1 MEDREILDLFFQRS
15 EDAIAQL
22 TKKYGGLMQ
31 RVAYDLL
38 QDAEDAKE
46 CVNDACLG
54 AWNAIPPAK
63 PEPLSAFVCR
73 ITKNIAFNRLRF
85 KKAKK
90 RSAALEQSLEEL
102 EELEGSL
109 PSAKTVED
117 AWTEKELTE
126 AIERFLDGLDQKS
139 RVMFVKRYWFAEP
152 VEAIA
157 KELSMRENSVAV
169 RLLRLREKLKEYLE
183 KEGIQL

>member
-1 MEDREILDLFFQRS
+1 MEDREIVDLFFQRS
-15 EDAIAQL
+15 ENAIAQL
-22 TKKYGGLMQ
+22 TRKYGGIMQ

-54 AWNAIPPAK
+54 AWNAIPPAR
-63 PEPLSAFVCR
+63 PDPLSSFVCR
-73 ITKNIAFNRLRF
+73 ITKNMAMNRLRS

-109 PSAKTVED
+109 PSARTVED
-117 AWTEKELTE
+117 AWSERQLKE
-126 AIERFLDGLDQKS
+126 AIERFLDGLDQKN
-139 RVMFVKRYWFAEP
+139 RVLFVKRYWFAEP
-152 VEAIA
+152 LETIA

-169 RLLRLREKLKEYLE
+169 RLLRLRERLRDYLE

>member
-1 MEDREILDLFFQRS
+1 
-15 EDAIAQL
+15 
-22 TKKYGGLMQ
+22 MQ
-31 RVAYDLL
+31 RVAYGLL
-38 QDAEDAKE
+38 QNEEDAKE

-54 AWNAIPPAK
+54 AWNAIPPAS
-63 PEPLSAFVCR
+63 PDPLSAFVCR
-73 ITKNIAFNRLRF
+73 ITKNIAINRLRV

-126 AIERFLDGLDQKS
+126 AIERFLDGLEQKD
-139 RVMFVKRYWFAEP
+139 RVLFVKRYWFAEP
-152 VEAIA
+152 VEMIA

-169 RLLRLREKLKEYLE
+169 RLLRLREKLKKSLE